1 MTAKKRSFKSKGTD
15 ILKGKPQSMGE
26 FLNDELAG
34 QIKPD
39 THLHKKAN
47 PQLCKGVNTQKHI
60 STNTHKDE
68 VERFHLEIRTE
79 LADLIHEETR
89 KRKKARNGKRPT
101 KRGVIED
108 ALEAYL

>member
-39 THLHKKAN
+39 THLHKN
-47 PQLCKGVNTQKHI
+47 IFPQIHI
-60 STNTHKDE
+60 KMRSNASTWKSGQNLQT
-68 VERFHLEIRTE
+68 
-79 LADLIHEETR
+79 
-89 KRKKARNGKRPT
+89 
-101 KRGVIED
+101 
-108 ALEAYL
+108 